1 MDYKIIRKE
10 NQKESSWAGGVS
22 KELYIFPDGST
33 LNSPFNFRVSTA
45 TINKG
50 AYTFTHFNN
59 YKRLLILLKGHIK
72 LEIDSNEYL
81 LNPMSHI
88 FFSGDSNTKS
98 VAEEDSEDFNLI
110 FKEDVELLTFH
121 ITDKNLSGEIL
132 SNKAIN
138 IFYNLE
144 NTKHIYINNNEYLLE
159 SGDTAIVCGN
169 NFKVEGEGK
178 GIVLSLNI
186 K

>member
-10 NQKESSWAGGVS
+10 NVKESSWAGGIS

-33 LNSPFNFRVSTA
+33 LNNPFNFRVSTA
-45 TINKG
+45 TINPG
-50 AYTFTHFNN
+50 EHNFTPFNS
-59 YKRLLILLKGHIK
+59 YKRLLILLKGSIK
-72 LEIDSNEYL
+72 LEIDNNEYS

-88 FFSGDSNTKS
+88 FFSGDSITKS
-98 VAEEDSEDFNLI
+98 TTEENSEDFNLI
-110 FKEDVELLTFH
+110 FKDDVELLTFH
-121 ITDKNLSGEIL
+121 ITDSNLSGEIL

-144 NTKHIYINNNEYLLE
+144 NNKHVNINNNEYLLE
-159 SGDTAIVCGN
+159 AGDTIIICGN
-169 NFKVEGEGK
+169 NFNIEGK
-178 GIVLSLNI
+178 GSGILISLYI